1 MEEGVWVE
9 RKQLVKPELLQ
20 GRHWGGGRDTEGK
33 PLKTPIL
40 FRCNAPKRGRTIVCM
55 IWFPIILH
63 ESRSHAQ
70 INSSVHKINTILGG
84 T

>member
-1 MEEGVWVE
+1 MEEGGWVE

-20 GRHWGGGRDTEGK
+20 GRHWA
-33 PLKTPIL
+33 
-40 FRCNAPKRGRTIVCM
+40 FRCNAPKRGRKIVCM